1 MSRAD
6 DGDLPTTAGPEAM
19 GNSGIYIGGGTF
31 TGAAFAAGAGAHAQQ
46 FSAGLDHAETLAQI
60 DRLLQ
65 QLRDGAS
72 ALAADEAEAVADDV
86 ERIGAEVH
94 HRKPDQDSLSRLLG
108 RITARLGPA
117 VPLLTVVDQLKDLIT
132 TLLH

>member
-1 MSRAD
+1 MSGAD
-6 DGDLPTTAGPEAM
+6 DRHLPMPAGPGSM

-31 TGAAFAAGAGAHAQQ
+31 SGAAFAAGDGAHAQQ
-46 FSAGLDHAETLAQI
+46 VSAGLNHSETLAQI

-86 ERIGAEVH
+86 DRIGAEVH
-94 HRKPDQDSLSRLLG
+94 HRKPDPDGLSRLLG
-108 RITARLGPA
+108 RITARLGSA
-117 VPLLTVVDQLKDLIT
+117 VPLLAVADQLKDLIT
-132 TLLH
+132 ALLH